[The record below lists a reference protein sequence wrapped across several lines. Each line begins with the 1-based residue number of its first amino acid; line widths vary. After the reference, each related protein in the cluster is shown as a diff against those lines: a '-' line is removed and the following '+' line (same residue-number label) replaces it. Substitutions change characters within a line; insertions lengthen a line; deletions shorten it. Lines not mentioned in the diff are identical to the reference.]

1 MLPRIFCELP
11 ITHRAFHDLDDGRP
25 ENSRAAIR
33 AAMDAGYGIEIDLQL
48 SADGQAMVFHDYA
61 LDRLTHDTGPVRQ
74 RSAASLAAI
83 ALKGGDGEGI
93 PTLSEVLALVAG
105 RVPLLIE
112 LKDQDGDMGINTGG
126 LEEAAVAALQGYQ
139 GDVALMSFNPHSV
152 AKLAELAPDIPR
164 GLVTSSYDPAK
175 WPLSKTLCD
184 TLREI
189 PDFDRTGSQ
198 FISHD
203 RDDAARPRVQ
213 ELRAAGV
220 PILSWTIRSEA
231 EEAEVRKHV
240 DNITFE
246 GYVAPLPA

>member
-1 MLPRIFCELP
+1 MLPRIFCQLP
-11 ITHRAFHDLDDGRP
+11 IAHRGFHDLDAGRP

-61 LDRLTHDTGPVRQ
+61 LGRLTHETGPVRQ

-112 LKDQDGDMGINTGG
+112 LKDQDGEMGTDIGV
-126 LEEAAVAALQGYQ
+126 LEAAAVAALQGYQ

-152 AKLAELAPDIPR
+152 AKLAEIAPDIPR
-164 GLVTSSYDPAK
+164 GLVTSSYDPTK
-175 WPLSKTLCD
+175 WPLSKALCD

-198 FISHD
+198 FISHE
-203 RDDAARPRVQ
+203 RDDADRPRVQ